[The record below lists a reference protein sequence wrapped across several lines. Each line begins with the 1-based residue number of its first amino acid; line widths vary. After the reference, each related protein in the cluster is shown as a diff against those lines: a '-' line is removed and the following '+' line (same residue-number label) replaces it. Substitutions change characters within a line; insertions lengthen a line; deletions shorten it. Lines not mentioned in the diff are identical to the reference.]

1 MANIYVPA
9 KGPKGVQ
16 GKESLLPMA
25 VSGYTRGRAVS
36 YDDAAGL
43 YALLATTPGQTCVGV
58 LEEDAISTS
67 NPCAVIELGQA
78 VACIGANVSALQA
91 LTNDASGRLVPA
103 TTGQAVLAVA
113 LEPQTYISPGSYA
126 NVMVLGLFGF
136 LAVNTQVPVPAYS
149 HITSD
154 GAIPVASGTYGLGSG
169 AALAMTLATPSS
181 PQDGTLLFITAE
193 TAHAHTI
200 TTAGNKI
207 NGTGHVVTFQ
217 NEGDSVLLVAMA
229 GIWNVLA
236 MTGSA
241 KLDNYQKLGTV
252 THETASGAI
261 PVVSGTYGLDSGAA
275 LSMTLAT
282 PTAAQ
287 DGTEI
292 YVVAETAHAHTVQVG
307 AGIIP
312 GATTGY
318 ATFAAIG
325 DGIRL
330 VAVNQKWMAVLSGP
344 TPVILS

>member
-1 MANIYVPA
+1 
-9 KGPKGVQ
+9 
-16 GKESLLPMA
+16 MA

-43 YALLATTPGQTCVGV
+43 YALLATTPGQTCVGI

-67 NPCAVIELGQA
+67 NPCAVIEFGQA
-78 VACIGANVSALQA
+78 IACIGANVSALQA
-91 LTNDASGRLVPA
+91 LTNDALGRLVPA

-113 LEPQTYISPGSYA
+113 LEPQNYVSPGSYA
-126 NVMVLGLFGF
+126 NVFVLGLFGF
-136 LAVNTQVPVPAYS
+136 LAVSTQVPVPAYS
-149 HITSD
+149 HIITD

-181 PQDGTLLFITAE
+181 PQDGTLLTITAE

-207 NGTGHVVTFQ
+207 NGTGHVVTFHL
-217 NEGDSVLLVAMA
+217 EGDSVMLVAMA

-236 MTGSA
+236 LVGSA
-241 KLDNYQKLGTV
+241 TLDNYTSLNPV
-252 THETASGAI
+252 THITTSIAI
-261 PVVSGTYGLDSGAA
+261 PVVSGTYGLGSGGA
-275 LSMTLAT
+275 LAVTLAT

-287 DGTEI
+287 DGTKLYI
-292 YVVAETAHAHTVQVG
+292 VAETAHAHTVQVG
-307 AGIIP
+307 ACIII

-325 DGIRL
+325 DGIQL
-330 VAVNQKWMAVLSGP
+330 EAVGQKWMVKGLNGP